1 MQLTLASVLTFL
13 ASSSA
18 RENLCFTAHG
28 QTALYCREQ
37 PVAGPLRVYDDSGA
51 HGLLSRT
58 PQRARTMHFSRRG
71 QLCTGRRACWGAPKL
86 PVHILEANADLPRP
100 YAILLSLVCLLV
112 PAAVLYTASKRQ
124 AEPSAAAAAPS
135 GGGGGGGGGGS
146 RIARV
151 ASGLLRFAGQPWFP
165 WVAALATAINLFT
178 IVFTAATVVLFLG
191 AVLGRPKRWRST
203 AIANALGATAGSAV
217 LLLLL
222 RQRGEGLLVEQFP
235 AVLASPAW
243 AKTTAVMQQYGVAG
257 MVLVAS
263 LPLILHPVIAFG
275 ILSGASDASILG
287 IVLGG
292 RTLK

>member
-1 MQLTLASVLTFL
+1 MHFALASVVTFL
-13 ASSSA
+13 SASASA

-28 QTALYCREQ
+28 QTALYCREL

-71 QLCTGRRACWGAPKL
+71 QLCTGRRACWGASKL
-86 PVHILEANADLPRP
+86 PVHILEANAALPRP

-112 PAAVLYTASKRQ
+112 PAVVLYTASKQQ
-124 AEPSAAAAAPS
+124 AKPSAAAAAPS
-135 GGGGGGGGGGS
+135 GGGGS
-146 RIARV
+146 RVARV

-165 WVAALATAINLFT
+165 WVAAAATAINLFT

-203 AIANALGATAGSAV
+203 AVANALGATAGSAV

-243 AKTTAVMQQYGVAG
+243 AKTTAIMQQYGVAG
-257 MVLVAS
+257 MILVAS

>member
-1 MQLTLASVLTFL
+1 MHLTLASVVTFL
-13 ASSSA
+13 ASASA
-18 RENLCFTAHG
+18 RENLCFTAHE

-100 YAILLSLVCLLV
+100 YAILLTLVCLLV

-124 AEPSAAAAAPS
+124 ATPSAAAAAAPS
-135 GGGGGGGGGGS
+135 GGGGGGS

-165 WVAALATAINLFT
+165 WVAGLATAINLFT

-203 AIANALGATAGSAV
+203 AVANALGATAGSAV

-243 AKTTAVMQQYGVAG
+243 AKTTAIMQQYGVAG